1 MIYKI
6 MTIRVQ
12 ILF

>member
-6 MTIRVQ
+6 MRH
-12 ILF
+12 FF